1 MIPKR
6 QRLLGGLWGSLAGDA
21 LGVPVEFRPRPSLAA
36 DPVTDMRSFGTHHQ
50 PAGTWSDDSSLLLCT
65 AESLLTG
72 SFDPADLA
80 ARFVRWRNENLWTPH
95 GSVFDIGIATST
107 AISRLAAGTDPLSA
121 GGSSEN
127 SNGNGSLMRILP
139 LALFC
144 AAEPTEAMTASLAMA
159 SCLTH
164 AHPRSQLACAFFGLF
179 VRPLLEGASPAD
191 ALASAASLFPATAA
205 ALAPAELPHFNRLL
219 DPAFA
224 SLPEDEIHGS
234 GYVIHT
240 LEASL
245 WCLLNTA
252 SFAAATLRAVNL
264 GEDTDTTGCV
274 TGGIAGILY
283 GIDAIPTAWI
293 HSLARHD
300 DVTALFDRFLGVIP
314 H

>member
-6 QRLLGGLWGSLAGDA
+6 QRILGALWGSLTGDA
-21 LGVPVEFRPRPSLAA
+21 LGVPVEFRPRPSLTAN
-36 DPVTDMRSFGTHHQ
+36 PVTDMRGFGTHHQ
-50 PAGTWSDDSSLLLCT
+50 PPGTWSDDSSLLLCT
-65 AESLLTG
+65 ADSLLTG
-72 SFDPADLA
+72 AFDPTDLA
-80 ARFVRWRNENLWTPH
+80 AKFVCWKNENLWTPH

-107 AISRLAAGTDPLSA
+107 AISRLAAGINPLSA

-179 VRPLLEGASPAD
+179 VRPLLDGATPAD
-191 ALASAASLFPATAA
+191 ALAEARQLFPATAA
-205 ALAPAELPHFNRLL
+205 ALAPGELPHFTRLL
-219 DPAFA
+219 DPSFA
-224 SLPEDEIHGS
+224 SLPEPEIHGS

-245 WCLLNTA
+245 WCLLNTT

-264 GEDTDTTGCV
+264 GDDTDTTGCV
-274 TGGIAGILY
+274 TGGIAGLHY

-293 HSLARHD
+293 NSLARHD
-300 DVTALFDRFLGVIP
+300 DVASLFDRFLGVIP

>member
-6 QRLLGGLWGSLAGDA
+6 ERLLGALWGSLAGDA
-21 LGVPVEFRPRPSLAA
+21 LGVPVEFRPRQSLSA
-36 DPVTDMRSFGTHHQ
+36 DPVTDMRGFGTHHQ

-65 AESLLTG
+65 AESLLSG
-72 SFDPADLA
+72 SFDPGDLA
-80 ARFVRWRNENLWTPH
+80 ARFVRWKNENLWTPH

-144 AAEPTEAMTASLAMA
+144 AGEPTSSLTASLAMA
-159 SCLTH
+159 SRLTH

-179 VRPLLEGASPAD
+179 VRPLLEGATPAD
-191 ALASAASLFPATAA
+191 ALAAAASLFPATAA
-205 ALAPAELPHFNRLL
+205 TLAPAELPHFNRLL
-219 DPAFA
+219 DPSFA
-224 SLPEDEIHGS
+224 SLPEHEIHGS

-245 WCLLNTA
+245 WCLLNTT
-252 SFAAATLRAVNL
+252 SFTAATLRAVNL

-274 TGGIAGILY
+274 TGGIAGIHY
-283 GIDAIPTAWI
+283 GINAIPTSWV
-293 HSLARHD
+293 STLARHD
-300 DVTALFDRFLGVIP
+300 DVAALFDRFLGVIP
-314 H
+314 G